1 MPTVSVIRVLHV
13 ETLSACSS
21 LTDLSGQGRCVYMYV
36 VSLQTGVTV
45 IVLDVVACVPA
56 ALARACAVGVAV
68 VAMYML
74 LLFMAAVLPRL

>member
-1 MPTVSVIRVLHV
+1 
-13 ETLSACSS
+13 
-21 LTDLSGQGRCVYMYV
+21 MYV

-74 LLFMAAVLPRL
+74 LLLFMAAVLPRF